1 MKGDSKIIGDYK
13 YMEMKF
19 TVEQRQKISA
29 RQQQAASILQ
39 MGRMELDTFL
49 SQAVLENPLLEY
61 DETRK
66 ETYEEHDIVERI
78 EWLEETDKQNIQYY
92 KQDYA
97 NQEGDIFASVGTEE
111 NEGLEEY
118 LFSQFYTYPLDE
130 KQKAVLEYLI
140 LSLDERGYFTESV
153 EETAEVLKTQKKM
166 VEDMLALLKTAEPA
180 GIGAENLQECLLL
193 QLDRKGWKAP
203 VARKIILEYLDLL
216 GKNQLSVLAKK
227 LDITMKELLENFKVI
242 QELNPKPGNGFSYR
256 EHLKYLKPDI
266 TVVKFADRFE
276 IMLNEASEQVSINAY
291 YSRML
296 KMDVDDKT
304 KTYIREKLNQARWT
318 IQCVLQ
324 RNETLSAVAK
334 ILVEQQEG
342 FFTYG
347 KGYLLPLSMQEVADI
362 LGIHEST
369 VSRAVKDK
377 YLQCTWG
384 IYPMSYF
391 FCRKIKE
398 GKSVASTAMFA
409 KEQLRKLIEQ
419 EDKRSPASDQK
430 LVQLLKE
437 EGIEISRR
445 TVAKY
450 REELGIP
457 EKGKRRIFE

>member
-1 MKGDSKIIGDYK
+1 MKGDSKSIGDYK

-78 EWLEETDKQNIQYY
+78 EWLEETAKQNIQYY

-130 KQKAVLEYLI
+130 KQKDVLEYLI

-153 EETAEVLKTQKKM
+153 EETAEVLKTEKKM

-256 EHLKYLKPDI
+256 EH
-266 TVVKFADRFE
+266 
-276 IMLNEASEQVSINAY
+276 
-291 YSRML
+291 
-296 KMDVDDKT
+296 
-304 KTYIREKLNQARWT
+304 
-318 IQCVLQ
+318 
-324 RNETLSAVAK
+324 
-334 ILVEQQEG
+334 
-342 FFTYG
+342 
-347 KGYLLPLSMQEVADI
+347 
-362 LGIHEST
+362 
-369 VSRAVKDK
+369 
-377 YLQCTWG
+377 
-384 IYPMSYF
+384 
-391 FCRKIKE
+391 
-398 GKSVASTAMFA
+398 
-409 KEQLRKLIEQ
+409 
-419 EDKRSPASDQK
+419 
-430 LVQLLKE
+430 
-437 EGIEISRR
+437 
-445 TVAKY
+445 
-450 REELGIP
+450 
-457 EKGKRRIFE
+457 

>member
-1 MKGDSKIIGDYK
+1 
-13 YMEMKF
+13 
-19 TVEQRQKISA
+19 
-29 RQQQAASILQ
+29 
-39 MGRMELDTFL
+39 
-49 SQAVLENPLLEY
+49 
-61 DETRK
+61 
-66 ETYEEHDIVERI
+66 
-78 EWLEETDKQNIQYY
+78 
-92 KQDYA
+92 
-97 NQEGDIFASVGTEE
+97 
-111 NEGLEEY
+111 
-118 LFSQFYTYPLDE
+118 
-130 KQKAVLEYLI
+130 
-140 LSLDERGYFTESV
+140 
-153 EETAEVLKTQKKM
+153 M

-276 IMLNEASEQVSINAY
+276 IMLNEAGEQVSINAY

-324 RNETLSAVAK
+324 RNETLSAVSK

-369 VSRAVKDK
+369 VSR
-377 YLQCTWG
+377 Q
-384 IYPMSYF
+384 
-391 FCRKIKE
+391 
-398 GKSVASTAMFA
+398 
-409 KEQLRKLIEQ
+409 
-419 EDKRSPASDQK
+419 
-430 LVQLLKE
+430 
-437 EGIEISRR
+437 
-445 TVAKY
+445 
-450 REELGIP
+450 
-457 EKGKRRIFE
+457 

>member
-1 MKGDSKIIGDYK
+1 MKGDSKSIGDYK

-130 KQKAVLEYLI
+130 KQKDVLEYLI

-153 EETAEVLKTQKKM
+153 EETAEVLKTEKKM

-227 LDITMKELLENFKVI
+227 LVITMKELLENFKVI

-256 EHLKYLKPDI
+256 EHLKYLKPDL

-276 IMLNEASEQVSINAY
+276 IMLNEAGEQVSINAY

-324 RNETLSAVAK
+324 RNETLSAVSK

-391 FCRKIKE
+391 FCRKIKRITFYRTDGRMAGFCN
-398 GKSVASTAMFA
+398 GKSNKQRLS
-409 KEQLRKLIEQ
+409 
-419 EDKRSPASDQK
+419 S
-430 LVQLLKE
+430 
-437 EGIEISRR
+437 
-445 TVAKY
+445 
-450 REELGIP
+450 
-457 EKGKRRIFE
+457 

>member
-1 MKGDSKIIGDYK
+1 MKGDSKSIGDYK

-130 KQKAVLEYLI
+130 KQKDVLEYLI

-153 EETAEVLKTQKKM
+153 EETAEVLKTEKKM

-276 IMLNEASEQVSINAY
+276 IMLNEAGEQVSINAY

-324 RNETLSAVAK
+324 RNETLSAVSK

-347 KGYLLPLSMQEVADI
+347 KGYLLPLSM
-362 LGIHEST
+362 
-369 VSRAVKDK
+369 
-377 YLQCTWG
+377 
-384 IYPMSYF
+384 
-391 FCRKIKE
+391 
-398 GKSVASTAMFA
+398 
-409 KEQLRKLIEQ
+409 
-419 EDKRSPASDQK
+419 
-430 LVQLLKE
+430 
-437 EGIEISRR
+437 
-445 TVAKY
+445 
-450 REELGIP
+450 
-457 EKGKRRIFE
+457 

>member
-1 MKGDSKIIGDYK
+1 MK
-13 YMEMKF
+13 MKF
-19 TVEQRQKISA
+19 VAEQKQKISV

-66 ETYEEHDIVERI
+66 EAYEEHDMVERI

-97 NQEGDIFASVGTEE
+97 NQEGDIFVSVGATE

-118 LFSQFYTYPLDE
+118 LFSQFYTYPLNE
-130 KQKAVLEYLI
+130 KQKDVLEYLI
-140 LSLDERGYFTESV
+140 LSLDERGYFTEGT
-153 EETAEVLKTQKKM
+153 EETAEVLKVEKKI
-166 VEDMLALLKTAEPA
+166 VEDMLSLLKTAEPA

-203 VARKIILEYLDLL
+203 VARKIILDHLELL

-227 LDITMKELLENFKVI
+227 LDITMGELLENFKVI

-276 IMLNEASEQVSINAY
+276 IMLNEASEQVSINTY

-318 IQCVLQ
+318 IQCVQQ
-324 RNETLSAVAK
+324 RNETLGAVAK

-342 FFTYG
+342 FFTHG
-347 KGYLLPLSMQEVADI
+347 KGYLLPLSMQEIADI

-384 IYPMSYF
+384 IYPMSCF

-398 GKSVASTAMFA
+398 GKSVASTALFA
-409 KEQLRKLIEQ
+409 KEQLRRLIEK
-419 EDKRSPASDQK
+419 EDKSSPASDQK
-430 LVQLLKE
+430 LMQLLKK

-457 EKGKRRIFE
+457 EKSKRKVFE